1 MKKQALTYIV
11 VGLLSAV
18 FCALL
23 FMFQVRQSEVAVVTT
38 FGKATS
44 EVNEPGRLYFK
55 WPWPIQKVYKLDQR
69 TQNFEDDKLD
79 ELITADAF
87 NILVQTYAGWRISD
101 PKAFFPR
108 FGGGSIAQAEK
119 TLRGIVSN
127 AKSTVIG
134 EHLLADLVNSD
145 PQKLKFASIEQDI
158 LGRVQA
164 QIRTNG
170 YGIEVQYL
178 GIKKLQLPQTAT
190 EAVFKRMTAERER
203 LVSAIQNQGE
213 TEASNIKA
221 TANRQ
226 AADLVASAEAR
237 ATEIRGLGEG
247 ESAKSLTVFQQNP
260 QLASFLWRLSAIE
273 QSLKDRSTLIFDQGT
288 PPYDLF
294 RSFTTGAGQ
303 QQPQQPARAPQRPTQ

>member
-11 VGLLSAV
+11 TGLLAV
-18 FCALL
+18 VFFALL
-23 FMFQVRQSEVAVVTT
+23 FMFQVRQSEVVVVTT
-38 FGKATS
+38 FGKPTR
-44 EVNEPGRLYFK
+44 EVSEPGQLYFK

-69 TQNFEDDKLD
+69 IQNLEDDKLD
-79 ELITADAF
+79 ELITADSF
-87 NILVQTYAGWRISD
+87 NILVQAYAGWRISD

-108 FGGGSIAQAEK
+108 FGGGSISQAEK
-119 TLRGIVSN
+119 TLRGILSN

-134 EHLLADLVNSD
+134 QHPLADLVNSD
-145 PQKLKFASIEQDI
+145 PQKLKFSDIEAEI
-158 LGRVQA
+158 LSRVQA
-164 QIRTNG
+164 QVRTNG
-170 YGIEVQYL
+170 YGLEVQFL
-178 GIKKLQLPQTAT
+178 GIKKLQLPQTTT

-213 TEASNIKA
+213 TEASNIRA

-226 AADLVASAEAR
+226 AADMVASAEAR
-237 ATEIRGLGEG
+237 ATEIRGQGEA

-273 QSLKDRSTLIFDQGT
+273 LSLKERSTLIFDQGT

-294 RSFTTGAGQ
+294 RGFTPGNPQ
-303 QQPQQPARAPQRPTQ
+303 QQPVRAPQRPNP